1 MEKLFYVP
9 NMIGFLRIF
18 LLITSATFY
27 ENVDNFT
34 VFYFLSF
41 CLDGLDGFTA
51 RALKQETKFG
61 YALDMITDR
70 IGSALLY
77 ILLIEK
83 STRYIKFFFILCLFL
98 DISSHW
104 FATLQ
109 GKKTHKGSNE
119 NLVLVWYYKPMNLCS
134 TCLFNE
140 MFLLSLNYWS
150 FTLGAGIFS
159 RPVQL
164 CIQGFLGSFFVLKT
178 GISFVQLIDSCS
190 IILNQCDEKRCI

>member
-1 MEKLFYVP
+1 MEKLFYIP

-18 LLITSATFY
+18 LLITSAGFY
-27 ENVDNFT
+27 SNVDNFT
-34 VFYFLSF
+34 VFYILNFV
-41 CLDGLDGFTA
+41 LDGLDGYTA

-77 ILLIEK
+77 IMLIEK
-83 STRYIKFFFILCLFL
+83 TQTFKFFFILCLFL

-109 GKKTHKGSNE
+109 GKKTHKSSNE
-119 NLVLVWYYKPMNLCS
+119 NPVLSWYYKPMNLCL
-134 TCLFNE
+134 TCVCNE
-140 MFLLSLNYWS
+140 LFLLSLNYWS
-150 FTLGAGIFS
+150 FTVGQGFIGRTS
-159 RPVQL
+159 QII
-164 CIQGFLGSFFVLKT
+164 IQSFLGSFFVLKT

-190 IILNQCDEKRCI
+190 IILNQYDEKRCV